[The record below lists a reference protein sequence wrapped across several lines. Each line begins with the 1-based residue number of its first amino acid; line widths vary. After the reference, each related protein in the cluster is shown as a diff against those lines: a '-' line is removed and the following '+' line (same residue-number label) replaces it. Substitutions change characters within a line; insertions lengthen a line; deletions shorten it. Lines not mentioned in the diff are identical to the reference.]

1 MEELRGEEDGMKA
14 EPAKAE
20 EGREE
25 GRAQEQHSKA
35 AGTQT
40 EKKGKRKQIF
50 FLLAAG
56 KEPFMFLHNEQNSLS
71 KGWTGRTQVLGK
83 TGIQ

>member
-1 MEELRGEEDGMKA
+1 MKA

-25 GRAQEQHSKA
+25 GRGGEQHSKA

-40 EKKGKRKQIF
+40 EKKSKKKTD
-50 FLLAAG
+50 FL
-56 KEPFMFLHNEQNSLS
+56 S
-71 KGWTGRTQVLGK
+71 TGSRERTFYVF
-83 TGIQ
+83 T

>member
-1 MEELRGEEDGMKA
+1 MEELRGEEAGMKA

-25 GRAQEQHSKA
+25 GKEGGRGGEQQSKA

-40 EKKGKRKQIF
+40 ETKRKKKTD
-50 FLLAAG
+50 FL
-56 KEPFMFLHNEQNSLS
+56 S
-71 KGWTGRTQVLGK
+71 TGSRERTFYVF
-83 TGIQ
+83 I